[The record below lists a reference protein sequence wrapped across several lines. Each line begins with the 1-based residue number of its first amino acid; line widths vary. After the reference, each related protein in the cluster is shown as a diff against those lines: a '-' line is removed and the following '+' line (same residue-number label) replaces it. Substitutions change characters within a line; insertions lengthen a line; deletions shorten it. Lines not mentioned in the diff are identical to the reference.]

1 MDIIKT
7 SLGKILNSQDLS
19 FNESA
24 NAMNEIMTGQV
35 SDILFSSWLTALR
48 MKGES
53 VNEIA
58 GFASIMRK
66 FAHKINCNDKDAI
79 DVVGTGGDG
88 AHTINIST
96 TSAIVAAGAGVT
108 VAKHGNKAVSSKSG
122 SADVFSALGI
132 KIDITPDEMER
143 CVNEIG
149 LAFLFAPKLHPAM
162 KYAMPVRKELGMRSI
177 FNILGPIC
185 NPANVKRGLVGV
197 YDKKLCPIIA
207 QALAD
212 LGAEH
217 FLVVHGND
225 GLDEFSIA
233 SATYVCE
240 VRNNEITEYEISP
253 EKFGLKTAS
262 LKDIEGGL
270 PEENSQIIK
279 DTLSNKITGAKR
291 DVVLLNSAAAIY
303 VSNKTNSWEEAFTL
317 AEKSI
322 DTGNAIKK
330 LEELIKFT
338 TLS

>member
-1 MDIIKT
+1 MEHIKT
-7 SLGKILNSQDLS
+7 SLKKILDFKDLS
-19 FNESA
+19 FDESA
-24 NAMNEIMTGQV
+24 DAMNEIMTGQV

-48 MKGES
+48 MKGEG

-58 GFASIMRK
+58 GCASVMRK
-66 FAHKINCNDKDAI
+66 FASPINCNDKNAI

-96 TSAIVAAGAGVT
+96 TSAIVAAGADIT

-122 SADVFSALGI
+122 SADVLSALGI
-132 KIDITPDEMER
+132 KIDITPEEMER
-143 CVNEIG
+143 CVNEVGI
-149 LAFLFAPKLHPAM
+149 AFLFAPKLHPAM
-162 KYAMPVRKELGMRSI
+162 KYAMPVRKGLGMRSI

-185 NPANVKRGLVGV
+185 NPANVKRGIVGV

-212 LGAEH
+212 LGADH

-233 SATYVCE
+233 SSTYVCE
-240 VRNNEITEYEISP
+240 VRNNDITEYEISP
-253 EKFGLKTAS
+253 EKFGLKMATI
-262 LKDIEGGL
+262 KDIVGGL
-270 PEENSQIIK
+270 PEDNARVIR

-291 DVVLLNSAAAIY
+291 DVVLLNSTAAIY
-303 VSNKTNSWEEAFTL
+303 VSNKVDSWEDAFVL

-322 DTGNAIKK
+322 NSGNALKK
-330 LEELIKFT
+330 LDNLIRFT